1 MLALILFFVRRRG
14 IQIDLL
20 TMMCWIWSSSSRIIL
35 LDICYY
41 KSCYLTRSTV
51 EVVNIR
57 NMILH
62 LASLGYPI
70 TDAEQP
76 SPLYNDNEAC
86 VKWCHAFVTP
96 SCLARLHFWKEY
108 TIPFTLFL
116 PNLLRTP
123 WRPQPRRLTTS
134 RPRDRACLKFFFPI
148 GRSGRPTLYL
158 VCLRLAATSTSF
170 RGQVYLAGSYER
182 SYGGYWCMI
191 LLPVTSLTTLAK
203 VRAHYLSPAVS

>member
-1 MLALILFFVRRRG
+1 
-14 IQIDLL
+14 
-20 TMMCWIWSSSSRIIL
+20 MCSTL

-86 VKWCHAFVTP
+86 VKWCHNLTTKGNRHIEHRENAAREWAEECTLTVEYVRGKCNPSDIFTKEMRDGANFRRLRDSFMSRASTFLKGIYNSLHPLSSQPITHTLEAAAQAAHYVPPTRPGMLEILLSHRSFRTP
-96 SCLARLHFWKEY
+96 NALSCLSQA
-108 TIPFTLFL
+108 
-116 PNLLRTP
+116 
-123 WRPQPRRLTTS
+123 
-134 RPRDRACLKFFFPI
+134 
-148 GRSGRPTLYL
+148 GRYILSGASLSGR
-158 VCLRLAATSTSF
+158 
-170 RGQVYLAGSYER
+170 
-182 SYGGYWCMI
+182 
-191 LLPVTSLTTLAK
+191 LL
-203 VRAHYLSPAVS
+203 